1 MPMNRPAIIVRL
13 LAAAAVL
20 PAAMAQQYPFLAVPG
35 SPKSVSAIFQD
46 SRGRLWTAGEDLA
59 CFDGARFF
67 FLRDYGFPG
76 GFSYDIAEDPSGA
89 IWIGGEKGVFRFAK
103 GRTEPVAEGE
113 AVSVIPVSAEMVLA
127 AVGEAGRGLPSTTR
141 LLRIRHVE
149 GRWTA
154 DVVTGL
160 DSPGPVTMD
169 RSGTLL
175 YAVPAKGFDE
185 IRVADVIA
193 WRPRSRLPISH
204 HVIAR
209 FPSNGPLKV
218 MRDRAGC
225 LWLGA
230 SGGNSY
236 DCGDGYRDLPY
247 NDVGALVREA
257 SDGRIIISGNSMLGI
272 GRPGSFQIARR
283 ANGLPGLND
292 AIQARD
298 GTVWIG
304 ANTGLYRFASPFRIE
319 YWTIREGLPD
329 PPWSLARVGDRV
341 YAGLNGR
348 IVRLGADRSRWETIA
363 NFPGAGVISGLLGT
377 RNGTLLATF
386 MNAGALELAADG
398 RVLAHT
404 APDSPKCCS
413 MRLAETA
420 DGDYWLGGTAMGTL
434 KRAGSLLAYAPHTLQ
449 TQPSGNMIGLKY
461 QAATRSLWACYN
473 GGLVVRAQD
482 GSWREFTTR
491 DGLAVNGCWSLAPLP
506 NGDVWYAYYG
516 FRGFALLRLD
526 AGGRLAVRQFGPD
539 DGTEEPAGDTFDV
552 DGGGRLWRSGE
563 RAMFVADPAQ
573 AEAGHW
579 LRLDSSDG
587 FPANDMN
594 SGSVFADTDGSL
606 WWGADN
612 DLAHYI
618 PPRDL
623 VSANTA
629 PSVFVSAFSWNGGA
643 PRLAE
648 AVEGVPHGSRVVA
661 HIGSLQFEKRNG
673 LRLRYRVLPGS
684 GAWRESAALDLPLG
698 TLGSGSHTLELQ
710 ARLFVG
716 PWSETVRMPVTV
728 LRPAWLGWPFV
739 GAYALLLGGLG
750 ASGWWMRR
758 MRRMEAA
765 QLLPDLGPWRVG
777 ALLPDVQELDG
788 ALLDGRFRVGP
799 LLARGGFAFVLEGFD
814 NAQQQPC
821 AIKVFRNE
829 IKEQPWVDR
838 RFHQEVAALERV
850 RHPNV
855 VAIYAHG
862 RVPSGAPYLVME
874 FLRGRS
880 LREALEAGAM
890 PPARVARILRQL
902 AGALDAIHAGG
913 ICHRDVK
920 PENIILRGE
929 GDAEQAVLIDFS
941 IAIVKEADETLHGL
955 SRAAG
960 TFDYMAPEQ
969 AVGYAQPSSD
979 VYSLARVVVEMLT
992 GRRLNQ
998 LLPDAALDLPERAR
1012 DLIGGLGLRLSAES
1026 VAMLCGALEFD
1037 PARRP
1042 GAAGA
1047 FAEGI
1052 ARDLGGMGGTRGLA
1066 AG

>member
-1 MPMNRPAIIVRL
+1 MTRQAAILRL
-13 LAAAAVL
+13 LAAAVF
-20 PAAMAQQYPFLAVPG
+20 PAMAQQYPFLAVPG
-35 SPKSVSAIFQD
+35 SPKSVSTLFQD
-46 SRGRLWTAGEDLA
+46 SRGRLWTAGEDIT

-67 FLRDYGFPG
+67 FLRDYGFPP
-76 GFSYDIAEDPSGA
+76 GFSYDVAEDPSGI
-89 IWIGGEKGVFRFAK
+89 IWIGAEKGVYRFAR
-103 GRTEPVAEGE
+103 GRAERVAEGE
-113 AVSVIPVSAEMVLA
+113 AVNVIPVSPDLVLA
-127 AVGEAGRGLPSTTR
+127 AVGEPGRGTPETLS
-141 LLRIRHVE
+141 LLRIRHAA
-149 GRWTA
+149 GRWIPETVA
-154 DVVTGL
+154 GL
-160 DSPGPVTMD
+160 GSPGPVSLD
-169 RSGTLL
+169 RSGALL
-175 YAVPAKGFDE
+175 YPVPAKGFDE
-185 IRVADVIA
+185 IRLADVIA
-193 WRPRSRLPISH
+193 WRPQSRLPISH
-204 HVIAR
+204 HLIAR
-209 FPSNGPLKV
+209 FPSNGPLKA

-236 DCGDGYRDLPY
+236 DCGDGYHALPY

-257 SDGRIIISGNSMLGI
+257 SDGRIIVSGNSMLGI
-272 GRPGSFQIARR
+272 GRPGSFQVARR

-292 AIQARD
+292 ALQARD
-298 GTVWIG
+298 GTIWIG

-348 IVRLGADRSRWETIA
+348 IVRLGADRSRWETVA

-377 RNGTLLATF
+377 RRGTLLATF

-398 RVLAHT
+398 RVLART

-413 MRLAETA
+413 MRLAGTPE
-420 DGDYWLGGTAMGTL
+420 GGYWLGGTTVGTL
-434 KRAGSLLAYAPHTLQ
+434 KRDGSRLTYTPHTLQ
-449 TQPSGNMIGLKY
+449 TQPSGNLIGLKY
-461 QAATRSLWACYN
+461 EPETRSLWACYN
-473 GGLVVRAQD
+473 GGLVVHGKD

-491 DGLAVNGCWSLAPLP
+491 DGLAGNGCWSLAPLP
-506 NGDVWYAYYG
+506 NGDVWYEYFG

-526 AGGRLAVRQFGPD
+526 AGGRLSVRQFGPD

-573 AEAGHW
+573 ADAGHW

-594 SGSVFADTDGSL
+594 SGSVFADADGSL

-618 PPRDL
+618 PAPDL
-623 VSANTA
+623 VSANTVPA
-629 PSVFVSAFSWNGGA
+629 VFVSAFSWDGGS

-648 AVEGVPHGSRVVA
+648 AVDGVPHGSRIVA
-661 HIGSLQFEKRNG
+661 HIGSLQFERRNG
-673 LRLRYRVLPGS
+673 LRLRYRVLPGAA
-684 GAWRESAALDLPLG
+684 AWRETSRLDLPLG
-698 TLGSGSHTLELQ
+698 TLPSGEHTLELQ
-710 ARLFVG
+710 AKLYVG
-716 PWSETVRMPVTV
+716 PWSGTVRLPIRV
-728 LRPAWLGWPFV
+728 LRPAWLAWPFAA
-739 GAYALLLGGLG
+739 GYALLLGGLG
-750 ASGWWMRR
+750 AGAWWIRR
-758 MRRMEAA
+758 MRRLEAA
-765 QLLPDLGPWRVG
+765 QLLPDLGPWRMG
-777 ALLPDVQELDG
+777 ALLPDIQGLDG
-788 ALLDGRFRVGP
+788 VLLDGRFRVGP
-799 LLARGGFAFVLEGFD
+799 LLARGGFAYVLEGFD
-814 NAQQQPC
+814 GVEQQPC

-829 IKEQPWVDR
+829 IKEQPWVER
-838 RFHQEVAALERV
+838 RFHQEVAALEKV

-855 VAIYAHG
+855 VTIYAHG
-862 RVPSGAPYLVME
+862 RMPSGAPYLVME

-890 PPARVARILRQL
+890 PAARVARILRQL

-920 PENIILRGE
+920 PENVILRGE
-929 GDAEQAVLIDFS
+929 GEAEQAVLIDFS

-979 VYSLARVVVEMLT
+979 VYSLARVVIEMLT

-998 LLPDAALDLPERAR
+998 LLPDAALDLPDRAR
-1012 DLIGGLGLRLSAES
+1012 ELIGGLGLRLSPES
-1026 VAMLCGALEFD
+1026 IALLCAALEFD
-1037 PARRP
+1037 PGRRP
-1042 GAAGA
+1042 AAAGA
-1047 FAEGI
+1047 FAEPI
-1052 ARDLGGMGGTRGLA
+1052 ARDLEGTAGARGST